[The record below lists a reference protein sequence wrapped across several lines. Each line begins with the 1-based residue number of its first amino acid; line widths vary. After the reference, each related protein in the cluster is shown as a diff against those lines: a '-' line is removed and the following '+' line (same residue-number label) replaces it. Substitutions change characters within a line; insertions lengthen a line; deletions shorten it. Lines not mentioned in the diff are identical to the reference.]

1 MTTFITPMGRYYS
14 KRVPFGITS
23 ASEIFQKKMTE
34 MLRDLQGVEVII
46 DDILIHGKTREEHDK
61 NLEDV
66 LRRIS
71 ESGLKLNYEKC
82 KLRKTKIEYF
92 GHAVTPEGILS
103 SQQRIEAIKSM
114 KSPTNVKVLRRIVGM
129 INYLGRFIPN
139 LASIIQ
145 PMTDLLKSSN
155 AWYWDS
161 KQEKSFTKLKDLLTK
176 APVLTFYDQNKPI
189 IVSADASSYGI

>member
-1 MTTFITPMGRYYS
+1 
-14 KRVPFGITS
+14 
-23 ASEIFQKKMTE
+23 
-34 MLRDLQGVEVII
+34 
-46 DDILIHGKTREEHDK
+46 
-61 NLEDV
+61 
-66 LRRIS
+66 
-71 ESGLKLNYEKC
+71 
-82 KLRKTKIEYF
+82 
-92 GHAVTPEGILS
+92 
-103 SQQRIEAIKSM
+103 M

-161 KQEKSFTKLKDLLTK
+161 KQEKPFTKLKGLLTR